1 MQMRLVLLVAALAT
15 LGCRRA
21 PSVAVECAPGGRCAS
36 PAAGVIASATAALEL
51 PDLRSAGVRSSDRRE
66 LRIWR
71 TGYPPAVG
79 DLWRF
84 VDDSAG
90 VTGFERVR
98 WWSTL
103 DTAVRNYE
111 RLADGPECHPLIQK
125 GGVDVCL
132 IRRLGMPYASNRL
145 RMLEQ
150 RGIWTLS
157 GSAVPPDTSSPC
169 VDLCLAPSVIVV
181 EARVGL
187 RYRTYGYAISP
198 SSPDSLLQHVAL
210 LLRGMDQ

>member
-15 LGCRRA
+15 SGCRA

-36 PAAGVIASATAALEL
+36 PAADVIASAAAALEL
-51 PDLRSAGVRSSDRRE
+51 PDLRSAGVQSGDRRE

-90 VTGFERVR
+90 ATSFERVR

-125 GGVDVCL
+125 GGVEVCL

-145 RMLEQ
+145 RMLGQ

-157 GSAVPPDTSSPC
+157 GSAAPPDTNSPC
-169 VDLCLAPSVIVV
+169 IDLCLAPSVIVV
-181 EARVGL
+181 EARVGQ

-198 SSPDSLLQHVAL
+198 SSPDSLLQLVAL
-210 LLRGMDQ
+210 LRRGMDQ